1 MLREHAI
8 KVEGVVI
15 EVMPNLRARVELAN
29 GHRLLAHMAKGLRLK
44 NLKLNPG
51 DKVGMEV
58 SPFDL
63 SKGCIIESRTET
75 TT

>member
-15 EVMPNLRARVELAN
+15 EVLPNTLARVELAN
-29 GHRLLAHMAKGLRLK
+29 GHQLMAHMAKELRLK
-44 NLKLNPG
+44 ILKLTPG
-51 DKVGMEV
+51 DKVGMEL